1 MFFAPR
7 KSKNTVFAMFFASG
21 DKKHGIHSV
30 FWTALSKNTGIYAV
44 SGNGAGSTFRDIR
57 PTVLQLLQSGPGLVA
72 CLEQSNFLRHETYK
86 I

>member
-30 FWTALSKNTGIYAV
+30 FWTALSKNAGIYAV

-57 PTVLQLLQSGPGLVA
+57 PTVLQLFSRVRSWAGRLFGAVKFSSP
-72 CLEQSNFLRHETYK
+72 
-86 I
+86 